1 MKKVISKELVQ
12 ILIVGVLIVTG
23 VALCFQVIQAKKEF
37 RKAAMDNF
45 GQIESIIES
54 NDTKLEMIKEEFA
67 DNCIIRARA
76 AAYIAQQSPENIT
89 NIEECRKVASMLQVD
104 ELHFFNPEGEIYA
117 GTNPEYY
124 GYNVYSGE
132 QIGFFQQML
141 GDYSKELCQDITPN
155 TAEEKLMQYAAVWTT
170 DHKNI
175 VQVGLKP
182 ERVLKAM
189 EGNDI
194 SNIFYM
200 FSANTTADFYA
211 VDIKSR
217 KVAGSTRK
225 EWMGLTVEETQNSR
239 LETLK
244 DDEVLFGDIVID
256 GKHYYNAAK
265 KSGDLWLIMMEP
277 LEKLYGSIPMNTLVF
292 ILCTMLL
299 LLAVVIAVFLF
310 LDKNIITSIL
320 RVNGDLKKIEQG
332 KWDMVLCEDSL
343 PEFEQLSGYINSM
356 VGSILDF
363 PQKLSKALEY
373 SEVPIALCEYVPKVN
388 SLTTTSRTKDIL
400 LLTEEGMDSFMEKP
414 EKFMKWLSELFCEE
428 NRYEGNVYCLDK
440 EKKHFVKKETFSYKD
455 SELLILIDVTAEIRE
470 KERLAEERDRDA
482 LTGLYNRRAF
492 RYYVTPMVAENVHGG
507 HGAFVMIDLDNLKK
521 VNDIYGHISGDR
533 YICTMADIL
542 AEAPTEGQIA
552 ARLGGD
558 EFVLVLYDMEK
569 EEIAATLN
577 RLCSYRGK
585 TEVEMENG
593 DRVALEFSIGVARY
607 PEEETDYNRLIS
619 IADERMYEEKQQR
632 KKKNGAKE
640 DG

>member
-1 MKKVISKELVQ
+1 MKKVISKRLVQ
-12 ILIVGVLIVTG
+12 ILIVGVLIVAG
-23 VALCFQVIQAKKEF
+23 VASCFQVIQAKKEF
-37 RKAAMDNF
+37 RKTAMDNL

-104 ELHFFNPEGEIYA
+104 ELHFLNQEGEIYA

-155 TAEEKLMQYAAVWTT
+155 TAEGKLMQYAAVWTT

-200 FSANTTADFYA
+200 LSANTTADFYA

-217 KVAGSTRK
+217 KVAGSTVK
-225 EWMGLTVEETQNSR
+225 EWIGVSVKETHNSI

-310 LDKNIITSIL
+310 LDKNIIKSIL
-320 RVNGDLKKIEQG
+320 RINGDLKKIEQG
-332 KWDMVLCEDSL
+332 KCDVVLCEDSL

-373 SEVPIALCEYVPKVN
+373 SEVPIAICEYAPKVN
-388 SLTTTSRTKDIL
+388 SLTATSRTKDIL

-414 EKFMKWLSELFCEE
+414 ENS
-428 NRYEGNVYCLDK
+428 
-440 EKKHFVKKETFSYKD
+440 
-455 SELLILIDVTAEIRE
+455 
-470 KERLAEERDRDA
+470 
-482 LTGLYNRRAF
+482 
-492 RYYVTPMVAENVHGG
+492 
-507 HGAFVMIDLDNLKK
+507 
-521 VNDIYGHISGDR
+521 
-533 YICTMADIL
+533 
-542 AEAPTEGQIA
+542 
-552 ARLGGD
+552 
-558 EFVLVLYDMEK
+558 
-569 EEIAATLN
+569 
-577 RLCSYRGK
+577 
-585 TEVEMENG
+585 
-593 DRVALEFSIGVARY
+593 
-607 PEEETDYNRLIS
+607 
-619 IADERMYEEKQQR
+619 
-632 KKKNGAKE
+632 
-640 DG
+640 

>member
-1 MKKVISKELVQ
+1 MKKVISKRLVQ
-12 ILIVGVLIVTG
+12 ILIVGILIVAG
-23 VALCFQVIQAKKEF
+23 VATCFQVIQAKKEF
-37 RKAAMDNF
+37 RETAMDNF

-67 DNCIIRARA
+67 DKCIVRARA
-76 AAYIAQQSPENIT
+76 VAYIAQQSPENIT
-89 NIEECRKVASMLQVD
+89 NVEECRKIASMLQVD

-155 TAEEKLMQYAAVWTT
+155 TAEGKQMQYAAVWTA

-182 ERVLKAM
+182 ERVLEAM
-189 EGNDI
+189 EGNNISDI
-194 SNIFYM
+194 FNM
-200 FSANTTADFYA
+200 LSANTTVDFYA

-225 EWMGLTVEETQNSR
+225 EWIGLSVEETQNSK
-239 LETLK
+239 LEALK
-244 DDEVLFGDIVID
+244 DDEMLFGDIVID

-310 LDKNIITSIL
+310 LDKNIIKSIL

-332 KWDMVLCEDSL
+332 KWDIVLCEDSL

-363 PQKLSKALEY
+363 PQKLSKALEF
-373 SEVPIALCEYVPKVN
+373 SEVPIAICEYVPETN
-388 SLTTTSRTKDIL
+388 SLTATSRTRDIL
-400 LLTEEGMDSFMEKP
+400 LLAEERMDGFMEKP
-414 EKFMKWLSELFCEE
+414 ETFMKWLSELFCEE
-428 NRYEGNVYCLDK
+428 NRYEDNVYCLDK

-455 SELLILIDVTAEIRE
+455 SEILILIDVTAEILE
-470 KERLAEERDRDA
+470 KERLAKERDRDA
-482 LTGLYNRRAF
+482 LTGIYNRRAF
-492 RYYVTPMVAENVHGG
+492 RHYVMPMVAENVHGG
-507 HGAFVMIDLDNLKK
+507 QGAIVMIDLDNLKK
-521 VNDIYGHISGDR
+521 VNDIYGHMSGDR
-533 YICTMADIL
+533 YIRTMADIL
-542 AEAPTEGQIA
+542 AGAPTERQIA

-558 EFVLVLYDMEK
+558 EFVLFLYDMEK
-569 EEIAATLN
+569 EEIADTLN

-585 TEVEMENG
+585 TEIEMENG
-593 DRVALEFSIGVARY
+593 DRVTLEFSIGVARY
-607 PEEETDYNRLIS
+607 PDEETDYNRLIS

-632 KKKNGAKE
+632 KGSMGSTKKI
-640 DG
+640 

>member
-1 MKKVISKELVQ
+1 MKKVISKRLVQ
-12 ILIVGVLIVTG
+12 ILIVGILIVAG
-23 VALCFQVIQAKKEF
+23 VASCFQVIQAKKEF
-37 RKAAMDNF
+37 RKTAMDNF

-54 NDTKLEMIKEEFA
+54 NDTELEMIKEEFA
-67 DNCIIRARA
+67 DKCIIRARA
-76 AAYIAQQSPENIT
+76 VAYIAQQSPENIT
-89 NIEECRKVASMLQVD
+89 NIEECRKIASMLQVD

-155 TAEEKLMQYAAVWTT
+155 TAEGKLMQYAAVWTT

-200 FSANTTADFYA
+200 LSANTTADFYA
-211 VDIKSR
+211 VDIKSQ
-217 KVAGSTRK
+217 KVVGSTMK
-225 EWMGLTVEETQNSR
+225 EWIGLSVEETQIST

-244 DDEVLFGDIVID
+244 DDEVLFVDIVID
-256 GKHYYNAAK
+256 GKHYYNAVK

-310 LDKNIITSIL
+310 LDKNIIKSIL

-332 KWDMVLCEDSL
+332 KWDVVLCEDSL

-363 PQKLSKALEY
+363 PQKISKALEF
-373 SEVPIALCEYVPKVN
+373 SEVPIAICEYVPKVN
-388 SLTTTSRTKDIL
+388 SLTATSRAKDIL
-400 LLTEEGMDSFMEKP
+400 LLTEEEMDSFMEKP

-428 NRYEGNVYCLDK
+428 KRYEGNVYCLDRERK
-440 EKKHFVKKETFSYKD
+440 YFVKKETFSYKD
-455 SELLILIDVTAEIRE
+455 SELLILINVTAEIWE

-482 LTGLYNRRAF
+482 LTGIYNRRAF
-492 RYYVTPMVAENVHGG
+492 MSYVTPMVEEKVHDG
-507 HGAFVMIDLDNLKK
+507 HGAIVMIDLDNLKK
-521 VNDIYGHISGDR
+521 VNDIYGHMSGDR
-533 YICTMADIL
+533 YIRTMADIL
-542 AEAPTEGQIA
+542 AEAPTERKIA

-558 EFVLVLYDMEK
+558 EFVLFLYDMEK
-569 EEIAATLN
+569 EEITAILN
-577 RLCSYRGK
+577 QICSYRGK
-585 TEVEMENG
+585 REIEMENG
-593 DRVALEFSIGVARY
+593 DKVLLEFSIGVAMY
-607 PEEETDYNRLIS
+607 PEEETEYKQLIS
-619 IADERMYEEKQQR
+619 VADERMYEEKQQR
-632 KKKNGAKE
+632 KKKNG
-640 DG
+640 GGRI